1 MCASLVAYLVTR
13 FLMRSRKKPTRAAP
27 RLPIHYRLPADPLA
41 TRLIR
46 MLEQGSLQLRGGVS
60 CESATQG
67 LMNARVVENG
77 VGEWVD
83 SFLTRPSR
91 ERLLAL
97 LRQEQ
102 YRARHDTKVVE
113 LQGQAHAELS
123 AYAYRH
129 QLTISAAVAKLLGLP
144 GASDTDDHRAAD

>member
-1 MCASLVAYLVTR
+1 M
-13 FLMRSRKKPTRAAP
+13 
-27 RLPIHYRLPADPLA
+27 
-41 TRLIR
+41 
-46 MLEQGSLQLRGGVS
+46 QLQPGIS
-60 CESATQG
+60 CDW
-67 LMNARVVENG
+67 ARTKLHEAQAKGQG

-102 YRARHDTKVVE
+102 YRARHATKVVE

-144 GASDTDDHRAAD
+144 GAAGTDDRRALD